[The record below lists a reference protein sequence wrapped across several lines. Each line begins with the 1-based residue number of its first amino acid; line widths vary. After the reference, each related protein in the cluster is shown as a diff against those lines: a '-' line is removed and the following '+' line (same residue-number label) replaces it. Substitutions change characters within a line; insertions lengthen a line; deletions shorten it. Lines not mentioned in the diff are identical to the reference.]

1 MDKFLV
7 CQKFFGAPH
16 AHLSTD
22 KKLSRDD
29 LGVNPGENIFGAKF
43 SISPYASVLVPD
55 QGINRLTARQAPILD
70 ATAQSQGAFKYVM
83 VASH

>member
-1 MDKFLV
+1 MKINSHRLSVDKFLV

-55 QGINRLTARQAPILD
+55 EDEGITA
-70 ATAQSQGAFKYVM
+70 
-83 VASH
+83 